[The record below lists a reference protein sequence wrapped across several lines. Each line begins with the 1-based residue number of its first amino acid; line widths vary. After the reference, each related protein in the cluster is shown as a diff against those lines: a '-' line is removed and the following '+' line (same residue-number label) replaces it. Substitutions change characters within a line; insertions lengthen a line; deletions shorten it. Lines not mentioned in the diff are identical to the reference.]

1 MEMDDESV
9 GEVSSA
15 SWTNTDAPG
24 EVRHSWYLHAA
35 IPCTDLDD
43 GSVQELESLDPQK
56 RELLEARFI
65 GRVNVS

>member
-1 MEMDDESV
+1 MKV
-9 GEVSSA
+9 LVKCPVHLGLIL
-15 SWTNTDAPG
+15 TPQ
-24 EVRHSWYLHAA
+24 VRPDTATSGICMLLFFG
-35 IPCTDLDD
+35 TDLDD